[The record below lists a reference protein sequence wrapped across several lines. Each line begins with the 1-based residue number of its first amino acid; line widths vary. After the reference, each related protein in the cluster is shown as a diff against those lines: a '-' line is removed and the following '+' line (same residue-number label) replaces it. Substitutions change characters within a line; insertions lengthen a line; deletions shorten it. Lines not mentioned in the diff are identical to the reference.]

1 VSTESEIAAYIFG
14 GMTTMEAPGNGVV
27 GDTKGDID
35 PANVVEEGGKA
46 RKIPPRSSSPLVFSS
61 CNGLIL

>member
-1 VSTESEIAAYIFG
+1 MKRLLVVSTESGIAAYIFG

-35 PANVVEEGGKA
+35 PANVVEEGRKA
-46 RKIPPRSSSPLVFSS
+46 RKIPAQVFVASR
-61 CNGLIL
+61 I

>member
-1 VSTESEIAAYIFG
+1 MRWLIDVSTESEIAAYIFG

-35 PANVVEEGGKA
+35 PANVVEEGGK
-46 RKIPPRSSSPLVFSS
+46 LVKFLPVFVASR
-61 CNGLIL
+61 I